1 MDFGVHNTAE
11 EEAEK
16 KSEEEFFTHNLSFL
30 ILSDAFVFTTV
41 VSAMKLVE
49 SLPCETFR
57 LHTRHS
63 SHSNFIHS
71 Q

>member
-1 MDFGVHNTAE
+1 MDFSVHNTAE

-30 ILSDAFVFTTV
+30 ILSDAFVFTTI
-41 VSAMKLVE
+41 VSATKLVE
-49 SLPCETFR
+49 ILPCETFR

-63 SHSNFIHS
+63 SHSNLIHS